1 MIILLFAFL
10 TFLIIISSAISYT
23 TFGFGPIKALRLYF
37 NSKKTME
44 ALVKPGITVKPHNF
58 SLWEEGYFGDY
69 ETEWKFIDVSDRTWS
84 KVEIYFDLNG
94 NITHID
100 DDRFDRHLD
109 TLELYCR
116 ENINFEQFTRKN
128 KKQS

>member
-1 MIILLFAFL
+1 MFILLTIFA
-10 TFLIIISSAISYT
+10 IAITTTIFTYA
-23 TFGFGPIKALRLYF
+23 TFGVNLITVARLYF

-44 ALVKPGITVKPHNF
+44 SLVKPGITVKPHNF
-58 SLWEEGYFGDY
+58 TLWEKSFFGDY
-69 ETEWKFIDVSDRTWS
+69 ETEWKFIDINDRTWS
-84 KVEIYFDLNG
+84 RAEIYFDLNG

-100 DDRFDRHLD
+100 DDRFDRNLD

-116 ENINFEQFTRKN
+116 ENIDFEQFTRKN